1 MTLPYDYARCEGRM
15 ATSSHAFGSI
25 AVGQAECVRCQRRTS
40 PPSPYRQSYI
50 MPPQFIDGRCPMR
63 IGEGEK

>member
-1 MTLPYDYARCEGRM
+1 MTLPYDYARCEGISEPVDTIVDEMLDWR
-15 ATSSHAFGSI
+15 
-25 AVGQAECVRCQRRTS
+25 VECLACQRRTS

-50 MPPQFIDGRCPMR
+50 LPPQFIDGRCPMR

>member
-1 MTLPYDYARCEGRM
+1 MTLPYDYANCEGCM
-15 ATSSHAFGSI
+15 ATSADAFGTTSI
-25 AVGQAECVRCQRRTS
+25 GRVERVRCQRRTS

-50 MPPQFIDGRCPMR
+50 LPPQFIDGRCPMR

>member
-25 AVGQAECVRCQRRTS
+25 AVGQA
-40 PPSPYRQSYI
+40 
-50 MPPQFIDGRCPMR
+50 
-63 IGEGEK
+63 